1 MNAYIRTE
9 SHSHILDRVRAEY
22 AEMPGLSL
30 TGVQARRL
38 FGLDEGECPEVL
50 AVLVREGFLR
60 LTDVGMY
67 VRPSVR
73 IPPRKSSS
81 FEQSA

>member
-1 MNAYIRTE
+1 MNADVRTE
-9 SHSHILDRVRAEY
+9 NRSHVLDRVRAEY

-30 TGVQARRL
+30 TDVQARRL
-38 FGLDEGECPEVL
+38 FGLDEAECPEVL
-50 AVLVREGFLR
+50 AVLIREGFLR
-60 LTDVGMY
+60 LSDVGMY

-81 FEQSA
+81 FAQSA